1 MRGTHL
7 GRAVVI
13 MVVSATLFGCSSRDS
28 SSGAVAQDS
37 SAGTSS
43 ASAPGSSSG
52 VTAIRGRVTSVSDNM
67 LMVASSSGE
76 VHVALAQPVQV
87 YTREPAELARVTEGS
102 FVGVTSMQMPDGSQR
117 ATEIHIFP
125 EELRGTNEGSFL
137 MGQVGGGENRNRMT
151 NGSVGASR
159 MTNGAA
165 SRMTNGSVGGQA
177 GGTLTV
183 NYRGG
188 SQTIMVP
195 PGVTVTAITRTQAK
209 LTPGT
214 NVVVLA
220 EKQPDGTLKASRV
233 MLAAR

>member
-1 MRGTHL
+1 MRRTHL
-7 GRAVVI
+7 GQAIVITAVIAALV
-13 MVVSATLFGCSSRDS
+13 GCSSRES

-37 SAGTSS
+37 ATGTAS
-43 ASAPGSSSG
+43 ASAAGSSSG
-52 VTAIRGRVTSVSDNM
+52 VTAVRGRVTSVSDNM
-67 LMVASSSGE
+67 LMVASLRGE
-76 VHVALAQPVQV
+76 VHVELAQPVTV
-87 YTREPAELARVTEGS
+87 YTREPAELSKVTEGS

-151 NGSVGASR
+151 NGAVGASR

-188 SQTIMVP
+188 SQTITVR
-195 PGVTVTAITRTQAK
+195 PGVTVTAITRTQTK

-220 EKQPDGTLKASRV
+220 EKQPDGSLRASRV
-233 MLAAR
+233 MLAGR